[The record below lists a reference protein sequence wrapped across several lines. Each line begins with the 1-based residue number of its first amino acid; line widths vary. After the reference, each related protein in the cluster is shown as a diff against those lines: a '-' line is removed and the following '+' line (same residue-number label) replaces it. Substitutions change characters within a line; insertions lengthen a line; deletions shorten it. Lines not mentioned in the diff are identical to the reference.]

1 MKNTVRVRL
10 SLIMLLEYF
19 IWGAWY
25 VTMGTYLISSL
36 EVTATQVGAAYAN
49 LSIAAIISPFFV
61 GLVADRFFS
70 AQKVLGTLHLLG
82 AATLYYISTVA
93 YFQEFWWLILLYTLL
108 YMPTM
113 SLVNS
118 ISFSQMEDPDKDFPK
133 IRVLGSVG
141 WIAAGLLIGLLELE
155 TSYYTFRIA
164 AYCSVVLGI
173 LSFFLPST
181 LPTGKKASISS
192 ILGLDALVLFKK
204 KSFVVFF
211 VSSILVCIP
220 LAFYYNF
227 ANPFLNDMGMENAA
241 AKMTMG
247 QVSELLF
254 MLLMPFAFRRL
265 GIKKMM
271 LIGIFAWVIRYLF
284 FAYGDIGPGIWMLYG
299 GILLHGV
306 CYDFFFVSGQIYID
320 KKAKSSF
327 RNAAQGLITFATY
340 GVGMFIGSYV
350 SGGVTDHF
358 YVDING
364 ILGYQWESI
373 WLIPTGI
380 AVGVG
385 LMFLLFF
392 REQLLGSELPEK
404 TTQHGILD
412 LENRNPKQ
420 VVGCLADDAEPDR

>member
-1 MKNTVRVRL
+1 
-10 SLIMLLEYF
+10 
-19 IWGAWY
+19 
-25 VTMGTYLISSL
+25 
-36 EVTATQVGAAYAN
+36 
-49 LSIAAIISPFFV
+49 
-61 GLVADRFFS
+61 
-70 AQKVLGTLHLLG
+70 
-82 AATLYYISTVA
+82 
-93 YFQEFWWLILLYTLL
+93 
-108 YMPTM
+108 
-113 SLVNS
+113 
-118 ISFSQMEDPDKDFPK
+118 
-133 IRVLGSVG
+133 
-141 WIAAGLLIGLLELE
+141 
-155 TSYYTFRIA
+155 
-164 AYCSVVLGI
+164 
-173 LSFFLPST
+173 
-181 LPTGKKASISS
+181 
-192 ILGLDALVLFKK
+192 
-204 KSFVVFF
+204 
-211 VSSILVCIP
+211 
-220 LAFYYNF
+220 
-227 ANPFLNDMGMENAA
+227 
-241 AKMTMG
+241 
-247 QVSELLF
+247 

-364 ILGYQWESI
+364 ILGYQWKSI

-420 VVGCLADDAEPDR
+420 VVGSLADGAEPDR